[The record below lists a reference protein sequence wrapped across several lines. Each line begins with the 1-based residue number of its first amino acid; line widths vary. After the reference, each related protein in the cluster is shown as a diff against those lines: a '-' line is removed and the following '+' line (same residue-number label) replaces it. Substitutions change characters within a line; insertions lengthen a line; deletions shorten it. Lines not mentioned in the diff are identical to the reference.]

1 MAVPIPPP
9 FGIYPPVVT
18 FFSEDETV
26 DYNAFSKHLG
36 RLLDG
41 GVTGLVI
48 HGSNG
53 EASHL
58 LHEERAEMIRAA
70 RRIADQRKKST
81 VIIAGCSAP
90 SVRETLLFIEEAK
103 QAGADYALV
112 LPPSFWPAVMTKP
125 VIRSFYIDVAAK
137 SPLPIIIYNFPVV
150 SGGLDLDSDLITD
163 IATSSPNIVGVK
175 LSCGNVGKV
184 ARLSSSFDRGRFAP
198 FGGKAD
204 FLLPGLIAGSHGAI
218 AVLANL
224 TPKALSKVIS
234 LYNEGNVDEAK
245 ELQAKLSHADWTL
258 STLGVS
264 GTKLATQKFFGYGDP
279 KTRTPFVTVG
289 KDAIGVKALEK
300 LQAVIDV
307 ENGI

>member
-18 FFSEDETV
+18 FFNEDETV

-125 VIRSFYIDVAAK
+125 VIRSFYIDVR
-137 SPLPIIIYNFPVV
+137 IY
-150 SGGLDLDSDLITD
+150 
-163 IATSSPNIVGVK
+163 SPNYTFRAITADNIHLIGR
-175 LSCGNVGKV
+175 CKV
-184 ARLSSSFDRGRFAP
+184 TTSDYNLQLPRCKRRPRPRFRSYHRHRNFIPKHCRREAQLRKCRKSSKTILIFRPRQIRSLRRKGRLSSSRPHCRIAWRNRGSSKSYP
-198 FGGKAD
+198 Q
-204 FLLPGLIAGSHGAI
+204 GSFEGDQ
-218 AVLANL
+218 
-224 TPKALSKVIS
+224 S
-234 LYNEGNVDEAK
+234 L
-245 ELQAKLSHADWTL
+245 
-258 STLGVS
+258 
-264 GTKLATQKFFGYGDP
+264 
-279 KTRTPFVTVG
+279 
-289 KDAIGVKALEK
+289 
-300 LQAVIDV
+300 
-307 ENGI
+307 